1 MATFVVLL
9 CAASLHPA
17 KDRATQRRCA
27 VGERIKLNI
36 HGTQHAEVHVGHSCF
51 AVAPVGAVLQAKV
64 SAAGDECRQIL
75 WIVCRAGTAA
85 KQDDRIVE
93 HAAVTVF
100 VFRETIEEMSQLLT
114 QEMVILREFQL
125 PVFVACVRQTVV
137 GSREAQLEWKRIA
150 DSHAVFAIQH
160 ERD

>member
-51 AVAPVGAVLQAKV
+51 AVAPVGTVLQAKV
-64 SAAGDECRQIL
+64 CAAGDECWQIL
-75 WIVCRAGTAA
+75 WIVRCAGTAS
-85 KQDDRIVE
+85 KQNDGVVQNT
-93 HAAVTVF
+93 AVAVF
-100 VFRETIEEMSQLLT
+100 VFRKSIEEMKQLLA
-114 QEMVILREFQL
+114 EELVVFGKFQL
-125 PVFVACVRQTVV
+125 PVLVA
-137 GSREAQLEWKRIA
+137 GM
-150 DSHAVFAIQH
+150 
-160 ERD
+160 